1 MNTAIK
7 YEPSVF
13 KAWSEDWVEEVKVII
28 LLFAV
33 RLCKRVDELDGE
45 TKKQLLEDAKD
56 FELRG
61 VFNE

>member
-1 MNTAIK
+1 MDWNLIFQFT
-7 YEPSVF
+7 
-13 KAWSEDWVEEVKVII
+13 SEDWVEEVKVII

-33 RLCKRVDELDGE
+33 RLCKRVDDLDGE

-61 VFNE
+61 VFND